1 MVSTVVIDCP
11 GCSVRVS
18 ATVRGVVHDR
28 ESDAVVVLGMCPA
41 CNGPIVGLTEV
52 IQTGMNEWEYD
63 HAQRVWPEST
73 SLELN
78 PTIPQSIR
86 RDIADAQKCF
96 SHGIYSAA
104 VVLCGKALERFV
116 KERVPSRVLADGL
129 ASLKADGT
137 IDERLY
143 QWATILREERNIG
156 AHASDEDVTK
166 ENAQDVLDFTV
177 AIFEYVYTLSEKY
190 AAFLAR
196 KGEDKSGDG

>member
-1 MVSTVVIDCP
+1 MLCLAHKIPDK
-11 GCSVRVS
+11 
-18 ATVRGVVHDR
+18 
-28 ESDAVVVLGMCPA
+28 
-41 CNGPIVGLTEV
+41 
-52 IQTGMNEWEYD
+52 YD